1 MISNR
6 RRIFIVIISVTIGS
20 LLAGW
25 IMQKRMGHLSRENY
39 MSLMFNFI
47 FAAAVV
53 VGLMIFLGRMNRH
66 DQSDDQQDQP

>member
-1 MISNR
+1 
-6 RRIFIVIISVTIGS
+6 
-20 LLAGW
+20 
-25 IMQKRMGHLSRENY
+25 MGHLSRENY

-53 VGLMIFLGRMNRH
+53 VGLMIFLGRMNKR

>member
-25 IMQKRMGHLSRENY
+25 IMQKRMGHLSHENY

-53 VGLMIFLGRMNRH
+53 VGLMIFLGRMNKR